1 MLTERANPL
10 HKNIVIFHKMYYC
23 FLESVDE
30 LVVTWTTWNNT
41 NESVVKYGINGP
53 ILKAFG
59 TSTLFVDGGELQR
72 SQYIHRVK
80 LTGLQP
86 SNKYGNYP

>member
-1 MLTERANPL
+1 
-10 HKNIVIFHKMYYC
+10 MYYL
-23 FLESVDE
+23 LESESE

-41 NESVVKYGINGP
+41 DESIVKYGINGP

-59 TSTLFVDGGELQR
+59 SSTLFVDGGDLHR
-72 SQYIHRVK
+72 SEYIHRVR

-86 SNKYGNYP
+86 SSQYGNYIK